1 MCDLNIQNIRV
12 VKAMLRLLEICSRLS
27 INFFKRKIGAIGVD
41 RNVLDMFLE
50 ILNCSIMNI
59 PFIFLGLP
67 IGGTSSESSF
77 WDPMIT
83 KVMKSLSIW
92 KGKNLFFVVQSSIL
106 YMLKDYNASVQI
118 LMGLGF

>member
-12 VKAMLRLLEICSRLS
+12 VKAMLRLFEIFSRLS

-41 RNVLDMFLE
+41 RNVLEMFLE

-67 IGGTSSESSF
+67 IGGTSS
-77 WDPMIT
+77 
-83 KVMKSLSIW
+83 
-92 KGKNLFFVVQSSIL
+92 
-106 YMLKDYNASVQI
+106 
-118 LMGLGF
+118 